1 MADLTASKTTYGYRC
16 TGGADNTLV
25 FSGTIWVKKFSFI
38 PATNNNAIVITDALD
53 NNIDKIIGPTAASSN
68 ERWFGKDGVCFN
80 GLKVD
85 LAEATD
91 ILHIFVK

>member
-1 MADLTASKTTYGYRC
+1 MADLTATKTTYGYRC

-25 FSGTIWVKKFSFI
+25 TSEKIIVTKFALI
-38 PATNNNAIVITDALD
+38 PATSNNAVVIQDKNG
-53 NNIDKIIGPTAASSN
+53 NNVDKIIGATAASSE
-68 ERWFGKDGVCFN
+68 ERFFEENIFD

-91 ILHIFVK
+91 ILHIFVA